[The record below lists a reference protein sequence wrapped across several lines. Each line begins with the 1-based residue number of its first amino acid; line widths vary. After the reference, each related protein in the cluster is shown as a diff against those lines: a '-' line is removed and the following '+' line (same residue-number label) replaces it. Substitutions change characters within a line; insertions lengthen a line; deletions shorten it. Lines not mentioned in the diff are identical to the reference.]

1 MIERGVNKLVDAF
14 VENQLITEEERE
26 RYIYSL
32 VCWGE
37 SVLTIVALLGVGVVM
52 GHFISVVCFCIFF
65 FTLRKRT
72 GGFHM
77 PSFAL
82 CFICS
87 MGIIIAVIY
96 SVDILVKHMTL
107 MWVILS
113 GSVILIGAI
122 RTVNHP
128 DLNLN
133 REEMDGV
140 RESALWVL
148 VLECIGIGFM
158 QWMGIDSE
166 LIVSSALGICV
177 CALLLVI
184 AKLKQQEVK
193 GNE

>member
-1 MIERGVNKLVDAF
+1 
-14 VENQLITEEERE
+14 
-26 RYIYSL
+26 
-32 VCWGE
+32 
-37 SVLTIVALLGVGVVM
+37 
-52 GHFISVVCFCIFF
+52 
-65 FTLRKRT
+65 
-72 GGFHM
+72 M

-96 SVDILVKHMTL
+96 SVDILVKHMAL